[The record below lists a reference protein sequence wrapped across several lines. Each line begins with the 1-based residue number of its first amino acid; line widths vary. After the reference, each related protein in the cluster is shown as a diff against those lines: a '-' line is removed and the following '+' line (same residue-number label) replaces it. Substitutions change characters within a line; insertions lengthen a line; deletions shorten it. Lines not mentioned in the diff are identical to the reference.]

1 MRIVPYILAL
11 LVFGSILFVA
21 FYPLPKKQS
30 DKEQLIV
37 QELIVG
43 KIKLEIVISEQ
54 KDTIALLNIELATIR
69 AEREEIFKASLE
81 VASENYAL
89 NKVLED
95 MVVSMKQMFEY
106 IKQLEN
112 QSRDRDA

>member
-11 LVFGSILFVA
+11 LVFGSMLFVA

-37 QELIVG
+37 QELIDG

-69 AEREEIFKASLE
+69 AKREEIFKAALE
-81 VASENYAL
+81 VVSENYAL
-89 NKVLED
+89 NKTLED
-95 MVVSMKQMFEY
+95 IIISMEQMIEY
-106 IKQLEN
+106 IKQLEEELKERN
-112 QSRDRDA
+112 A